1 MEILLGIILLFVL
14 IKIMFVATSIFLRV
28 IIGLIFFLFIGLIL
42 PIAGV
47 LLIPLII
54 IGFFVGILK
63 LIF

>member
-14 IKIMFVATSIFLRV
+14 FKIMFFATSIFLR
-28 IIGLIFFLFIGLIL
+28 IIFGLVFILFIGLIL
-42 PIAGV
+42 PITGI

-54 IGFFVGILK
+54 IGFFVAVLK